1 MLYRCTLISAARRVA
16 PAALS
21 MCVIYTAKGAKARRR
36 IITSK
41 ALTSLTV
48 GYRSDCRTPVRSGP
62 RASRRACPVDPAARR
77 ARGAA
82 SRLGLQLLNTQLV
95 RTRQSSEPGSTHT
108 PSALPAS
115 GASSGRPLPVRRL
128 IAAPSL
134 RSVDRT
140 AYSVFYHSASPDRGR
155 RGPARAPPLASPC
168 TSSTP
173 GSVAKPRQQ
182 ITSCRA

>member
-62 RASRRACPVDPAARR
+62 RASRRACPVSRRAPRARR
-77 ARGAA
+77 CLSARTTTSQHSTGTDTTELRA
-82 SRLGLQLLNTQLV
+82 GLHTHALRAPGLRRLV
-95 RTRQSSEPGSTHT
+95 RTSPAGPPAHRR
-108 PSALPAS
+108 ALS
-115 GASSGRPLPVRRL
+115 PVRR
-128 IAAPSL
+128 P
-134 RSVDRT
+134 
-140 AYSVFYHSASPDRGR
+140 YSVLRFLPLSFAGPWTPRPGPSAS
-155 RGPARAPPLASPC
+155 AR
-168 TSSTP
+168 
-173 GSVAKPRQQ
+173 VAMHILYAR
-182 ITSCRA
+182 